1 MRISAIYTEILSLLV
16 ALFSTVWHKVITTR
30 ATLQTPRSI
39 ACLVLPSPL
48 RFSAKLPPDGS
59 APSSRSVF
67 AYRCRSPP
75 VMLLPHP
82 YAAPS
87 FRQPRHP
94 PDAAP
99 LLPTPLRDTVI
110 PSPSPSGDSPLTRRA
125 LSGCGAM
132 APPWPSLSPPQVV
145 LVASTAP
152 LVLVC

>member
-99 LLPTPLRDTVI
+99 LLRRRSPVPASLPIALHPLEGVPEHFSSPQFAIHFLKPLRRY
-110 PSPSPSGDSPLTRRA
+110 SHH
-125 LSGCGAM
+125 
-132 APPWPSLSPPQVV
+132 
-145 LVASTAP
+145 
-152 LVLVC
+152 